1 MIQLFRKKQHVQPV
15 ATSLDDDVIRVTVQ
29 SLIVLHHGA
38 ASLQFKPTRIRARQS
53 GGYLSPF
60 KGRGMEFEE
69 SRPYTPGDDVRSLDW
84 RVMARS
90 GKPHTKVFRE
100 ERERM
105 VLLWTDL
112 RRPMFFAT
120 QGAYKSVRAAQ
131 AAALL
136 GWSAIEHGDRIGALI
151 FSEAEHLELRPKRG
165 KQALLHLFK
174 KMAGAGAWSRTQTV
188 SSEQP
193 AVTALHQSLLRLRRV
208 AQPGSL
214 IFLLSDF
221 GDLDEQARAQLI
233 QLSHHS
239 DLVLISIHDP
249 LEQELPPP
257 GRYRVSDGERIVTI
271 DSTLTAVCEEYRQR
285 YQWQQAELPQF
296 CRRHGLYLLPTS
308 TADDPLA
315 VLQRGLGGKR

>member
-1 MIQLFRKKQHVQPV
+1 MMQLFRKKQHVQPV
-15 ATSLDDDVIRVTVQ
+15 ATSLDDDVIRVTAQ
-29 SLIVLHHGA
+29 SLIALHHGA
-38 ASLQFKPTRIRARQS
+38 ASLQLKPTRIRAQQS

-136 GWSAIEHGDRIGALI
+136 GWSAIQHGDRIGALI

-174 KMAGAGAWSRTQTV
+174 KMAGVSVWSRTQTA
-188 SSEQP
+188 SHEQP

-233 QLSHHS
+233 QLSRHS

-249 LEQELPPP
+249 LEAELPPA
-257 GRYRVSDGERIVTI
+257 GRYRVSDGESIVTI
-271 DSTLTAVCEEYRQR
+271 DSTLVAVCEEYRRR
-285 YQWQQAELPQF
+285 YQWQQAELQQF
-296 CRRHGLYLLPTS
+296 CRRHGLYLLPMS

-315 VLQRGLGGKR
+315 VLQRGLGGKL